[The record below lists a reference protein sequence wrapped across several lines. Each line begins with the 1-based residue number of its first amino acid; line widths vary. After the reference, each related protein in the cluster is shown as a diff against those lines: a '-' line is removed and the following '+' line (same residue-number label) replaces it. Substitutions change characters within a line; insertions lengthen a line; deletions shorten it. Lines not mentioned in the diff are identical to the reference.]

1 MALRGN
7 RYIPPVHTNTHIR
20 TRRVCMCV
28 CVYIVNI
35 CTHTHMHM
43 YNIHICATDIPR
55 TFSRPVSSFVTL
67 PSLFS
72 DFLSSASAIHFFPG
86 QKCLPGGMAKA
97 KNREESESFSRILN
111 ASNVIHGQLSSRAGK
126 RYSLARKIF
135 SCEKK
140 SVFGDTY

>member
-1 MALRGN
+1 MQCM
-7 RYIPPVHTNTHIR
+7 YVR
-20 TRRVCMCV
+20 T
-28 CVYIVNI
+28 YIVNV
-35 CTHTHMHM
+35 CTYAYACANT
-43 YNIHICATDIPR
+43 HICATDIPR

-67 PSLFS
+67 PSPFS
-72 DFLSSASAIHFFPG
+72 DFLSSASAIRFFPG
-86 QKCLPGGMAKA
+86 RGRYPPGGTARA

-111 ASNVIHGQLSSRAGK
+111 ASNVIHGQLSSRAGE